1 MKKKYVCPH
10 CGIEFEAESE
20 LDELGWHV
28 HCPHCEQSFDTDDY
42 EKRYVI
48 ALADDDCDDYEDNY
62 VNEFDPTRTKRI
74 YTFASVKEL
83 MEFEKE
89 LVKSPESMW
98 YWVVDAYHSDGGTGC
113 CGYVK
118 TILSGAIDYD
128 DTEILKEYFEE
139 V

>member
-1 MKKKYVCPH
+1 MKWYECPH
-10 CGIEFEAESE
+10 CGKKVQTESE

-28 HCPHCEQSFDTDDY
+28 HCPHCEQSFDTDDF

-48 ALADDDCDDYEDNY
+48 ALADDDCDDYEDNF

-89 LVKSPESMW
+89 LVESPESMW
-98 YWVVDAYHSDGGTGC
+98 YWIVDAYHSDGETGYA
-113 CGYVK
+113 GYVD

-128 DTEILKEYFEE
+128 DTESLREYFEE

>member
-1 MKKKYVCPH
+1 MKKKYVCQH

-28 HCPHCEQSFDTDDY
+28 HCPHCVESFDTDDY

-74 YTFASVKEL
+74 YTFASAKEL
-83 MEFEKE
+83 IEFEKE
-89 LVKSPESMW
+89 LVKNPESMW
-98 YWVVDAYHSDGGTGC
+98 YWVVDAYHFDEAGDFK
-113 CGYVK
+113 YVH
-118 TILSGAIDYD
+118 TIMSGAIDYD